1 MPEIVSKSDL
11 PPLEQIGLAA
21 EYYPD
26 YQNEHIRMHGID
38 VMLFSVVLAGRGIH
52 YQQQES
58 WPEES
63 CSVTITR
70 CGEHHS
76 IVSLPGETMR
86 IVNIYLDN
94 RHFLMPALPDDLAEV
109 ITAFLPVSPT
119 LMPREK
125 QLTRITFSTADTMEF
140 LALALVAEL
149 NENRPGSLQAAS
161 DYFRLFLIEC
171 GRQAVRGSLT
181 HGGRPDA
188 GEWRV
193 EKLCR
198 YLNRNYAQSH
208 SLDELAARSG
218 WQKNYLCH
226 RFKEYTGSSIFD
238 YLHDLR
244 IRNAARLLLY
254 SRRKTADIARC
265 CGYADVNYF
274 NRMFRRFTGT
284 SPARYRRAH
293 APGTGGSETTG

>member
-38 VMLFSVVLAGRGIH
+38 VMLFSVVLSGRGIH

-140 LALALVAEL
+140 LALALVETGLLAGLILFAVIIALGLGLRNGLSRL
-149 NENRPGSLQAAS
+149 NLLLVPRIAAVVIAVILIMEIVAVLSVRFGFGSGSASAA
-161 DYFRLFLIEC
+161 FPIIIMAWIIE
-171 GRQAVRGSLT
+171 RA
-181 HGGRPDA
+181 A
-188 GEWRV
+188 IIV
-193 EKLCR
+193 EE
-198 YLNRNYAQSH
+198 
-208 SLDELAARSG
+208 DG
-218 WQKNYLCH
+218 
-226 RFKEYTGSSIFD
+226 
-238 YLHDLR
+238 
-244 IRNAARLLLY
+244 IRNALRQMFMTLAVTLAVGTPASSTRVQY
-254 SRRKTADIARC
+254 SSSSGWR
-265 CGYADVNYF
+265 G
-274 NRMFRRFTGT
+274 
-284 SPARYRRAH
+284 
-293 APGTGGSETTG
+293 